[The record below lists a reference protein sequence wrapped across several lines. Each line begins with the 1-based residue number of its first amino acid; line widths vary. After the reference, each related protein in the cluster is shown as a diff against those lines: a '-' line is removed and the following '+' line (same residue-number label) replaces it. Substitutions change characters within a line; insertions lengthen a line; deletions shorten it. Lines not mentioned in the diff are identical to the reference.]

1 MREGLVP
8 RVNLRGTRQN
18 LQNLRFYL
26 KQRDCNVH
34 VNYGDEQTYL
44 FNLRMTRVQLEHAS
58 DKITEAG
65 FLKDSMH
72 SAHSLR
78 LSGRFKFAT

>member
-1 MREGLVP
+1 MRRKISRFEGGP
-8 RVNLRGTRQN
+8 NKSTMAG
-18 LQNLRFYL
+18 Y
-26 KQRDCNVH
+26 

-44 FNLRMTRVQLEHAS
+44 FNFRMTRVQLEHAS
-58 DKITEAG
+58 DKIAKAG